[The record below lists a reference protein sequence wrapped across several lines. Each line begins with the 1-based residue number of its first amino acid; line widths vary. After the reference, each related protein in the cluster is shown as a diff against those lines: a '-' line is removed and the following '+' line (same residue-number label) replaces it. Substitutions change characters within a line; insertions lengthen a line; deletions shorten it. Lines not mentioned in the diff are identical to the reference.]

1 MTDEE
6 YVRSVA
12 KERRSKKRGATSPT
26 RFEQFGRRPLMES
39 RCSHPDCTVE
49 LGITETDLGPLC
61 GLHIQHAK
69 DIMRGEERLISAEVR
84 IRELEAQLAELKR
97 GLR

>member
-1 MTDEE
+1 
-6 YVRSVA
+6 
-12 KERRSKKRGATSPT
+12 
-26 RFEQFGRRPLMES
+26 MES

-69 DIMRGEERLISAEVR
+69 DIIRGEERLISAEVR